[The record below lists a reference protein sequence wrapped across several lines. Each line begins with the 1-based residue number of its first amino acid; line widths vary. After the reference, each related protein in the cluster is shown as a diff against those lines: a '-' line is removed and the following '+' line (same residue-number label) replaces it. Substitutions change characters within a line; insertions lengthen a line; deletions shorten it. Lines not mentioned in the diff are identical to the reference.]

1 MIDVSSSI
9 FKVAFTNFAFL
20 LFLIRIVSRSLLS
33 RSLRFDSHI
42 QMCGIRNFTHDERE
56 LNFIHTAHTGMTR
69 HLLDL
74 RMTHDSCRV
83 DCITTNLFSTSTSNL
98 NYNSADAEKYDHF
111 TAFLLFD
118 CIQEPY
124 VCTWREKGRWKTL
137 PNGVCFD
144 AINRICMNDEAK
156 QSNNCHLNGECKQ
169 QRFMTFKCLRIR
181 YYIHCIVWFK
191 SVI

>member
-20 LFLIRIVSRSLLS
+20 LFLIRIVPRSLLS

-98 NYNSADAEKYDHF
+98 NYNSADAKKIRPFHSVFAVWLHSRTICVYLKREREMKNTAKWSLFWCNKSHLHERWSKTVEQLPFKWRMQTTTLYD
-111 TAFLLFD
+111 L
-118 CIQEPY
+118 
-124 VCTWREKGRWKTL
+124 
-137 PNGVCFD
+137 
-144 AINRICMNDEAK
+144 
-156 QSNNCHLNGECKQ
+156 
-169 QRFMTFKCLRIR
+169 
-181 YYIHCIVWFK
+181 
-191 SVI
+191 